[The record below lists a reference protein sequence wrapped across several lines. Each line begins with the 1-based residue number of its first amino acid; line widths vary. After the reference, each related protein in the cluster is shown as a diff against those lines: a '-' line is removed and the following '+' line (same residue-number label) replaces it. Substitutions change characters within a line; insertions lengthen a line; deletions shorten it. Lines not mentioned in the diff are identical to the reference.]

1 MIGHLDTWEGT
12 LGNGDLD
19 GLIACVPAAI
29 LLGQRPGDFTLRSLD
44 GGAAAWPSGR
54 CFNESLEIRWWPGED
69 EEHRSVLIL
78 SRLPEGWTLPATMKS
93 EPQPLAEA
101 PDENQR
107 YLCVGQYDDE
117 RAPEGTHRWWETRYG
132 RCFEYLG
139 SAPPAGGE
147 KKAEVRPERR
157 GRVYLR
163 AVGYELADGRT
174 QHRLLG
180 FEHAGMEE
188 VAP

>member
-1 MIGHLDTWEGT
+1 MIGYLETWEGT
-12 LGNGDLD
+12 LSNGELD
-19 GLIACVPAAI
+19 GLIACVAAAI
-29 LLGQRPGDFTLRSLD
+29 LFGQRPGDFTLRTLD
-44 GGAAAWPSGR
+44 GGATAWPSGR

-69 EEHRSVLIL
+69 DGHRSVLIL
-78 SRLPEGWTLPATMKS
+78 NRLPEGWTLPATMRP
-93 EPQPLAEA
+93 ERQALAEA

-107 YLCVGQYDDE
+107 YLCVGQYDE

-139 SAPPAGGE
+139 SAPPACSDGKGGL
-147 KKAEVRPERR
+147 RTERR

-180 FEHAGMEE
+180 FEHASVDE
-188 VAP
+188 VAS